1 MKHRQNDNSLYFS
14 NRCDFIHYFSSEIS
28 GKKLSQACNV
38 VLRFVM
44 CRVGLSCGVNS
55 RTALPGMMFAN

>member
-1 MKHRQNDNSLYFS
+1 MKHSHDDNSLYFS
-14 NRCDFIHYFSSEIS
+14 KRCNFIRYFSSEIS